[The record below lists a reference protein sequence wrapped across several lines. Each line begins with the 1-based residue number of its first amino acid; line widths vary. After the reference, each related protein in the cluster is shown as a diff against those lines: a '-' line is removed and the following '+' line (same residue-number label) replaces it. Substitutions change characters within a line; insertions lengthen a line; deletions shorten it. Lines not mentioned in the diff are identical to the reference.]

1 MHLITLREILRDAD
15 VAHSISSVVREHR
28 LSQDQTEQ
36 ALIEL
41 HVPRAANVA
50 RIIFRQAGSFISEE
64 ERHNP
69 ARSRRLAASPLLSA
83 AT

>member
-15 VAHSISSVVREHR
+15 VAHAISPVVREHS
-28 LSQDQTEQ
+28 LSENQTEQ

-50 RIIFRQAGSFISEE
+50 RIS
-64 ERHNP
+64 
-69 ARSRRLAASPLLSA
+69 LALGL
-83 AT
+83 

>member
-15 VAHSISSVVREHR
+15 VAYAISSVVREHS
-28 LSQDQTEQ
+28 LSVDQTEQ

-50 RIIFRQAGSFISEE
+50 RIS
-64 ERHNP
+64 
-69 ARSRRLAASPLLSA
+69 LSLGL
-83 AT
+83 

>member
-15 VAHSISSVVREHR
+15 VAYAISSVVREHH
-28 LSQDQTEQ
+28 LSAEQTEQ

-50 RIIFRQAGSFISEE
+50 RISVSLG
-64 ERHNP
+64 
-69 ARSRRLAASPLLSA
+69 L
-83 AT
+83 

>member
-15 VAHSISSVVREHR
+15 VAHAISSVVHEHS
-28 LSQDQTEQ
+28 LSEDQTEQ

-50 RIIFRQAGSFISEE
+50 RIS
-64 ERHNP
+64 
-69 ARSRRLAASPLLSA
+69 LSLGL
-83 AT
+83 